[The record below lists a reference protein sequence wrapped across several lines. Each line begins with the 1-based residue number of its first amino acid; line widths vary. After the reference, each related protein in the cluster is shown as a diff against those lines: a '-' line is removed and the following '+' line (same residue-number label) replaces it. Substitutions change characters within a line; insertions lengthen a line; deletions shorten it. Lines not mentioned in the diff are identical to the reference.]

1 MAIRAAKFAQAFN
14 PVTSLG
20 ERVSAF
26 EQAQALPRQEVARLR
41 GYILKHCPSFEDEA
55 LVQFVRQAFESD
67 EVVEAYFY
75 PKMLSD
81 GPSPQTTPSPVML
94 VPFEQALGA
103 ARQTYLSPLL
113 ACVGALDR
121 NLAFVA
127 SLLYPCGLFLRS
139 HPAQQVSD
147 KSGPPGPP
155 GPISSA
161 LATEISALVL
171 GPALTNLRQT
181 HRGIAQALATALGH
195 CPVSGNCSELLCRVV
210 TAVYLPN
217 MRLSALWGAPAEQD
231 RGTRS

>member
-1 MAIRAAKFAQAFN
+1 MHNHMAIRAAKFAQAFN

-26 EQAQALPRQEVARLR
+26 EQAQALPRQEVAHLR
-41 GYILKHCPSFEDEA
+41 SYILKHCPSFEDEA
-55 LVQFVRQAFESD
+55 LLQFVRQAFESD

-147 KSGPPGPP
+147 KSGPPGP
-155 GPISSA
+155 IS
-161 LATEISALVL
+161 SALVL
-171 GPALTNLRQT
+171 GPALANLRQT